1 MAFLCYIRVVSDTLV
16 NIHFVYN
23 RHNRAQLH
31 AALQPRPSGG
41 AEGQSGPSLHYGS
54 DPAALRR
61 VYTARPPHP
70 TPRLP
75 SSTAYGPEVFLPV
88 TLRPRPRH
96 VGKAD
101 FPIGYVSLSPP
112 ALALRL
118 AASAR
123 SRPRRVP
130 PGDASP
136 HRPVRKRMRR
146 APSLAPVDSRP
157 RLPSRH
163 GGRR

>member
-31 AALQPRPSGG
+31 AALQPRPS
-41 AEGQSGPSLHYGS
+41 E
-54 DPAALRR
+54 ALRGR
-61 VYTARPPHP
+61 VAPASIKVPIQQRYAVFTLRAHP